1 MNEQMQIIDAPE
13 QPVLAIRTRTPVSA
27 LPQQIG
33 KAYAAIA
40 AYMQEQGETPTEA
53 PYTAY
58 FNMDMDDLDVEM
70 GFPVPRALP
79 AKGDI
84 KPGVIPAGK
93 QAVAMHKGP
102 YSAMEP
108 VYKALAEWAVRQG
121 FEPAGISYEYYYN
134 SPMEVPEEELLTKV
148 VLLLK

>member
-1 MNEQMQIIDAPE
+1 MNEQMQINDAPE
-13 QPVLAIRTRTPVSA
+13 QPVLAIRTRTPVGA

-40 AYMQEQGETPTEA
+40 AYLDELGEAPQGA

-70 GFPVPRALP
+70 GFPVSRALP
-79 AKGDI
+79 AKGEI
-84 KPGVIPAGK
+84 KPGAIPAGK
-93 QAVAMHKGP
+93 QAAAMHKGP

-108 VYKALAEWAVRQG
+108 VYKALAEWTARQG
-121 FEPAGISYEYYYN
+121 FEPAGISYEFYCN
-134 SPMEVPEEELLTKV
+134 SPMEAPEEELLTRV